1 MRLPTCLVAA
11 LLLLGTSLAHAAEPA
26 PLATSARVRV
36 AFDRDGITATRTEG
50 DADPAS
56 KRAITIDDPVR
67 IASISKLVL
76 AIGVMRLVEDGTLHL
91 DADVSKTLGW
101 QLRNPAFPNK
111 KITLRLLLSHTA
123 SLTDG
128 AGYWQVP
135 LDGDFR
141 TLLDDPKAWDAQHVP
156 GTYWRYANVGFPLVG
171 AVMERATGE
180 RLDLLMQRL
189 VLKPLGLR
197 ACYNWPSCDE
207 ATAARAVV
215 LYRDGKPLLDDHQ
228 GKKPAC
234 GITKASDG
242 SCDLSMWRAGK
253 ATNVFGPQGGLRI
266 SAADLSKIG
275 RLLLGDGSV
284 DGVRLLTP
292 ASVRAMIGPEWRLKD
307 GNGVTIEEDDPIR
320 ATKGFTC
327 RYGLAVHTLASG
339 LPGCGD
345 DPFGDGVQR
354 VGHSG
359 NAYGVLAGLW
369 VDRAAG
375 TGVVYFSTGNDKP
388 EPGTR
393 SAFSRIEETSAT
405 GW

>member
-1 MRLPTCLVAA
+1 MRRLTLLA
-11 LLLLGTSLAHAAEPA
+11 LLSLAGIAHAAEPA
-26 PLATSARVRV
+26 PVATTARVRV
-36 AFDRDGITATRTEG
+36 AFDRDGIIATRTQG
-50 DADPAS
+50 YADPAS
-56 KRAITIDDPVR
+56 KRAITVDDPVR

-76 AIGVMRLVEDGTLHL
+76 SIGVMRLVEEGKLDL
-91 DADVSKTLGW
+91 DADVSDTLGW
-101 QLRNPAFPNK
+101 TLRNPAFPNK
-111 KITLRLLLSHTA
+111 KITLRLLLSHTS

-135 LDGDFR
+135 LDGEFKK
-141 TLLDDPKAWDAQHVP
+141 LLDDPKAWDAAHAP
-156 GTYWRYANVGFPLVG
+156 GTYWRYANVGFPLIG
-171 AVMERATGE
+171 AAMERATGE
-180 RLDLLMQRL
+180 RMDLLMQRL
-189 VLKPLGLR
+189 VLKPLDLH
-197 ACYNWPSCDE
+197 ACYGWPSCDD

-215 LYRDGKPLLDDHQ
+215 LYQDGKPAVDDHQ

-242 SCDLSMWRAGK
+242 SCDLSTWRAGK
-253 ATNVFGPQGGLRI
+253 TTNVFGPQGGLRI

-275 RLLLGDGSV
+275 RLLLGDGEV

-292 ASVRAMIGPEWRLKD
+292 ESVRAMIGPEWSLKD
-307 GNGVTIEEDDPIR
+307 GNGLTVEEDDPIR

-327 RYGLAVHTLASG
+327 RYGLAVQSLATS
-339 LPGCGD
+339 LPDCGD

-359 NAYGVLAGLW
+359 NAYGLLAGLW
-369 VDRAAG
+369 VDRKAG

-388 EPGTR
+388 EAGER
-393 SAFSRIEETSAT
+393 SAFSRVEEQSAV

>member
-1 MRLPTCLVAA
+1 MRLPACIVAA
-11 LLLLGTSLAHAAEPA
+11 LLLVAASAHAAEPPTA
-26 PLATSARVRV
+26 SPQARVRV

-50 DADPAS
+50 YADPAT
-56 KRAITIDDPVR
+56 KRAISIDDPVR

-76 AIGVMRLVEDGTLHL
+76 AIGVMRLVEQGTLDL

-135 LDGDFR
+135 LDGEFR
-141 TLLDDPKAWDAQHVP
+141 TLLDDPKAWDAQHAP
-156 GTYWRYANVGFPLVG
+156 GTYWRYANVGFPLIG

-197 ACYNWPSCDE
+197 ACYNWPSCDQ

-215 LYRDGKPLLDDHQ
+215 LYRDGKPIVDDNQ
-228 GKKPAC
+228 GKKPEC

-242 SCDLSMWRAGK
+242 SCDLSTWRAGK

-266 SAADLSKIG
+266 SASDLSKIG
-275 RLLLGDGSV
+275 RLLLGDGEV

-292 ASVRAMIGPEWRLKD
+292 ASVRAMIGPEWRFTN

-339 LPGCGD
+339 LPECGD

-369 VDRAAG
+369 VDRNAG

-388 EPGTR
+388 EPGVR
-393 SAFSRIEETSAT
+393 SAFSRNEETSAT

>member
-1 MRLPTCLVAA
+1 MRLPACIVAA
-11 LLLLGTSLAHAAEPA
+11 LLLLATTSMHAGEPN
-26 PLATSARVRV
+26 PGSPTARVRV
-36 AFDRDGITATRTEG
+36 AFDRDGITSTRTEG
-50 DADPAS
+50 YADPAT
-56 KRAITIDDPVR
+56 KRAITVDDPVR

-76 AIGVMRLVEDGTLHL
+76 SIGVMRLVEEGKLDL

-101 QLRNPAFPNK
+101 KLRNPAFPKK
-111 KITLRLLLSHTA
+111 KITLRLLLSHTS

-135 LDGDFR
+135 LDGEFKK
-141 TLLDDPKAWDAQHVP
+141 LLDDPKAWDPAHAP
-156 GTYWRYANVGFPLVG
+156 GTYWRYANVGFPLIG

-189 VLKPLGLR
+189 VLKPLDLH
-197 ACYNWPSCDE
+197 ACYGWPSCDE
-207 ATAARAVV
+207 ATATRAVA
-215 LYRDGKPLLDDHQ
+215 LYQDGKPAVDDNQ

-242 SCDLSMWRAGK
+242 SCDLSTWRAGK

-266 SAADLSKIG
+266 SAADLSKVG
-275 RLLLGDGSV
+275 RLLLGDGEV

-292 ASVRAMIGPEWRLKD
+292 GSMRSMIGPQWSLKD
-307 GNGVTIEEDDPIR
+307 GNGLTLEEDDPIR
-320 ATKGFTC
+320 TKGGFTC
-327 RYGLAVHTLASG
+327 RYGLAVHSLASG
-339 LPGCGD
+339 LPECGD

-354 VGHSG
+354 IGHSG
-359 NAYGVLAGLW
+359 NAYGLLAGLW
-369 VDRAAG
+369 VDRKTG

-388 EPGTR
+388 EPGER
-393 SAFSRIEETSAT
+393 SAFSRIEETSAA

>member
-1 MRLPTCLVAA
+1 MRPFVLLA
-11 LLLLGTSLAHAAEPA
+11 LLSLAGIAHAAEPSLLA
-26 PLATSARVRV
+26 PTARVRV
-36 AFDRDGITATRTEG
+36 AFDRNGITATRTEG
-50 DADPAS
+50 YADPAT
-56 KRAITIDDPVR
+56 KRAISIDDPVR

-76 AIGVMRLVEDGTLHL
+76 AIGVMRLVEAGTLDL

-101 QLRNPAFPNK
+101 TLRNPTFPNQT
-111 KITLRLLLSHTA
+111 ITLRLLLSHTA

-135 LDGDFR
+135 LDGQFKDI
-141 TLLDDPKAWDAQHVP
+141 LDDPKAWDPRHAP

-189 VLKPLGLR
+189 VLKPLGVR
-197 ACYNWPSCDE
+197 ACYNWPTCDE
-207 ATAARAVV
+207 ATATRAVV
-215 LYRDGKPLLDDHQ
+215 LYREGKPILDDHQ
-228 GKKPAC
+228 GKKPEC

-242 SCDLSMWRAGK
+242 SCDLSTWRAGT

-275 RLLLGDGSV
+275 RLLLGEGEV
-284 DGVRLLTP
+284 DGVRLLKP
-292 ASVRAMIGPEWRLKD
+292 ESVRAMIGPEWSYAN
-307 GNGVTIEEDDPIR
+307 GNGITIEEDDPIR

-327 RYGLAVHTLASG
+327 RYGLAVHTLATA
-339 LPGCGD
+339 LPSCGD

-359 NAYGVLAGLW
+359 NAYGLLAGLW
-369 VDRAAG
+369 VDRKAG

-388 EPGTR
+388 EPGAR
-393 SAFSRIEETSAT
+393 SAFSRIEEAGAI

>member
-1 MRLPTCLVAA
+1 MRLRLFVASA
-11 LLLLGTSLAHAAEPA
+11 LLAAVGTAQSGQPV
-26 PLATSARVRV
+26 ARVRV

-50 DADPAS
+50 YADPAS

-76 AIGVMRLVEDGTLHL
+76 AIGVMRLVEEGKLDL
-91 DADVSKTLGW
+91 DADVSKALGW
-101 QLRNPAFPNK
+101 TLRNPAYPHK
-111 KITLRLLLSHTA
+111 PISLRMLLSHTA

-135 LDGDFR
+135 LDGHFKDI
-141 TLLDDPKAWDAQHVP
+141 LEDPRAWDAQHAP
-156 GTYWRYANVGFPLVG
+156 GSYWRYANVGFPLIG
-171 AVMERATGE
+171 AVMERSTGE

-189 VLKPLGLR
+189 VLRPLGLH
-197 ACYNWPSCDE
+197 ACYGWPSCD
-207 ATAARAVV
+207 AVTAARAVV
-215 LYRDGKPLLDDHQ
+215 LYREDKPVVDDNRGQ
-228 GKKPAC
+228 KPDC
-234 GITKASDG
+234 GITRARDG
-242 SCDLSMWRAGK
+242 SCDLALWRAGE
-253 ATNVFGPQGGLRI
+253 AANVFGPQGGLRI
-266 SAADLSKIG
+266 SAADLAKIG
-275 RLLLGDGSV
+275 RLLLGDGEV

-292 ASVRAMIGPEWRLKD
+292 GSVRAMIGPQWRYD
-307 GNGVTIEEDDPIR
+307 GSNGMTLEEDDPVR
-320 ATKGFTC
+320 TSGGFTC

-359 NAYGVLAGLW
+359 NAYGLLAGLW

-375 TGVVYFSTGNDKP
+375 TGVAYFSTGNDAP
-388 EPGTR
+388 EPGTH
-393 SAFSRIEETSAT
+393 SAFSRVEETSAT

>member
-1 MRLPTCLVAA
+1 MRLTACIVAA
-11 LLLLGTSLAHAAEPA
+11 LLLV
-26 PLATSARVRV
+26 ATSTHAEEPPSGSPTSRVRV
-36 AFDRDGITATRTEG
+36 AFDRDGITATSTEG
-50 DADPAS
+50 YADPTT
-56 KRAITIDDPVR
+56 KRAITVDDPVR

-76 AIGVMRLVEDGTLHL
+76 TIGVMRLVEEGKLDL
-91 DADVSKTLGW
+91 DADVSKMLGW
-101 QLRNPAFPNK
+101 KLRNPAFPK
-111 KITLRLLLSHTA
+111 DKITLRLLLSHTS

-135 LDGDFR
+135 LDGEFR
-141 TLLDDPKAWDAQHVP
+141 KLLDDPKAWDAAHAP
-156 GTYWRYANVGFPLVG
+156 GTYWRYANVGFPLIG
-171 AVMERATGE
+171 AVMERATGD

-189 VLKPLGLR
+189 VLKPLDLH
-197 ACYNWPSCDE
+197 ACYGWPSCDE
-207 ATAARAVV
+207 AAAARAVV
-215 LYRDGKPLLDDHQ
+215 LYQDGKPAVDDNH

-242 SCDLSMWRAGK
+242 SCDLSTWRAGK
-253 ATNVFGPQGGLRI
+253 SPNVFGPQGGLRI

-275 RLLLGDGSV
+275 RLLLGDGEV

-292 ASVRAMIGPEWRLKD
+292 ESVRSMIGPEWSLKD
-307 GNGVTIEEDDPIR
+307 GNGLTLEEDDPIR
-320 ATKGFTC
+320 TKGGFTC

-359 NAYGVLAGLW
+359 NAYGLLAGLW
-369 VDRAAG
+369 VDRKAG

-388 EPGTR
+388 APGEH
-393 SAFSRIEETSAT
+393 SAFSRIEETSAA

>member
-1 MRLPTCLVAA
+1 MRRFAM
-11 LLLLGTSLAHAAEPA
+11 LLLALAFACIACAGEPPA
-26 PLATSARVRV
+26 VSPMARVRV
-36 AFDRDGITATRTEG
+36 AFDRDGIVATQTAG
-50 DADPAS
+50 YADPAA

-76 AIGVMRLVEDGTLHL
+76 SIGVMRLVEEGKLDL
-91 DADVSKTLGW
+91 DADVSKALGW
-101 QLRNPAFPNK
+101 KLRNPAFPDK

-135 LDGDFR
+135 LDGEFR
-141 TLLDDPKAWDAQHVP
+141 KLLDDPKAWDAQHAP

-189 VLKPLGLR
+189 VIKPLGLH
-197 ACYNWPSCDE
+197 ACYGWPTCDE

-215 LYRDGKPLLDDHQ
+215 LYGEGKPQVDDNQ
-228 GKKPAC
+228 GRKPAC

-242 SCDLSMWRAGK
+242 SCDLSKWRAG
-253 ATNVFGPQGGLRI
+253 AAPNVFGPQGGLRI
-266 SAADLSKIG
+266 SASDLSKIG
-275 RLLLGDGSV
+275 RLLLGDGEV
-284 DGVRLLTP
+284 DGVRLLKP
-292 ASVRAMIGPEWRLKD
+292 ESVRAMIGPQWSWKD
-307 GNGVTIEEDDPIR
+307 GNGLTLEEDDPIR
-320 ATKGFTC
+320 AKGGFTC
-327 RYGLAVHTLASG
+327 RYGLAVHTLATG

-354 VGHSG
+354 IGHSG
-359 NAYGVLAGLW
+359 NAYGLLAGLW
-369 VDRAAG
+369 VDRKAG
-375 TGVVYFSTGNDKP
+375 TGVVYFSTGNDAP
-388 EPGTR
+388 APGEH
-393 SAFSRIEETSAT
+393 SAFSRVEEMGAV

>member
-1 MRLPTCLVAA
+1 MRLPACIVAS
-11 LLLLGTSLAHAAEPA
+11 LLLLASGLTHAAEPQA
-26 PLATSARVRV
+26 ASPTARVRV
-36 AFDRDGITATRTEG
+36 AFDRDGITSTRTEG
-50 DADPAS
+50 YADPAT
-56 KRAITIDDPVR
+56 KRAISVDDPVR

-76 AIGVMRLVEDGTLHL
+76 AIGVMRLVEEGKLDL
-91 DADVSKTLGW
+91 DADVSRTLGW
-101 QLRNPAFPNK
+101 KLRNPAFPKK

-135 LDGDFR
+135 LDGEFR
-141 TLLDDPKAWDAQHVP
+141 TLLDDPKAWDAAHAP
-156 GTYWRYANVGFPLVG
+156 GTYWRYANVGFPLIG

-189 VLKPLGLR
+189 VIKPLGLH
-197 ACYNWPSCDE
+197 ACYSWPTCDD

-215 LYRDGKPLLDDHQ
+215 LYRDGKPILDDNQ

-242 SCDLSMWRAGK
+242 SCDLAMWRAGK

-275 RLLLGDGSV
+275 RLLLGDGMV

-292 ASVRAMIGPEWRLKD
+292 ESVRAMIAPEWRLKD
-307 GNGVTIEEDDPIR
+307 GNGLTLEEDDPIR

-327 RYGLAVHTLASG
+327 RYGLAVQTLASG
-339 LPGCGD
+339 LPECGD
-345 DPFGDGVQR
+345 NPFGDGVPR

-359 NAYGVLAGLW
+359 NAYGLLAGLW
-369 VDRAAG
+369 VDRKAG

-388 EPGTR
+388 EAGER
-393 SAFSRIEETSAT
+393 SAFSRVEELGAV

>member
-1 MRLPTCLVAA
+1 MIVVLA
-11 LLLLGTSLAHAAEPA
+11 LSTLAGIGHAAEPA
-26 PLATSARVRV
+26 AASPQARVRV
-36 AFDRDGITATRTEG
+36 AFDRDGITGTRTEG
-50 DADPAS
+50 YADPAS
-56 KRAITIDDPVR
+56 KRAISIDDPVR

-76 AIGVMRLVEDGTLHL
+76 ALGVMRLVEQGRLDL
-91 DADVSKTLGW
+91 DADVSDALGYP
-101 QLRNPAFPNK
+101 LRNPAFPDH

-135 LDGDFR
+135 LDGEFR
-141 TLLDDPKAWDAQHVP
+141 KLLDDPKAWDAQHAP

-171 AVMERATGE
+171 AAMERATGE

-189 VLKPLGLR
+189 VLQPLGLH
-197 ACYNWPSCDE
+197 ACYNWPSCDA

-215 LYRDGKPLLDDHQ
+215 LYREGKPILDDNQ
-228 GKKPAC
+228 GRKPAC

-242 SCDLSMWRAGK
+242 SCDLATWRAGM

-266 SAADLSKIG
+266 SARDLAKIG
-275 RLLLGDGSV
+275 RLLLGDGEV
-284 DGVRLLTP
+284 DGVRLLKP
-292 ASVRAMIGPEWRLKD
+292 ESVRAMIGPEWNFD
-307 GNGVTIEEDDPIR
+307 GRNGLTLEEDDPIR
-320 ATKGFTC
+320 TKGGFTC
-327 RYGLAVHTLASG
+327 RYGLALHTLATG

-359 NAYGVLAGLW
+359 NAYGLLAGLW
-369 VDRAAG
+369 VDRERG
-375 TGVVYFSTGNDKP
+375 TGVVYFSTGNDAP
-388 EPGTR
+388 APGAH
-393 SAFSRIEETSAT
+393 SAFSRPEEQGAA

>member
-1 MRLPTCLVAA
+1 MRLPACIVAS
-11 LLLLGTSLAHAAEPA
+11 LLLLASGLTLAAEPQA
-26 PLATSARVRV
+26 ASPMARVRV

-50 DADPAS
+50 YADPAT
-56 KRAITIDDPVR
+56 KRAITVDDPVR

-76 AIGVMRLVEDGTLHL
+76 AIGVMRLVEDGTLDL

-101 QLRNPAFPNK
+101 TLRNPSFPNK

-135 LDGDFR
+135 LDGEFR
-141 TLLDDPKAWDAQHVP
+141 KLLDDPKAWDDAHAP
-156 GTYWRYANVGFPLVG
+156 GTYWRYANVGFPLIG

-189 VLKPLGLR
+189 VLNPLGLR
-197 ACYNWPSCDE
+197 ACYNWSSCDE

-215 LYRDGKPLLDDHQ
+215 LYRDGKPILDDHQ

-242 SCDLSMWRAGK
+242 SCDLSTWRAGA

-275 RLLLGDGSV
+275 RLLLGDGEV

-307 GNGVTIEEDDPIR
+307 GNGLTLEEDDPIR

-339 LPGCGD
+339 LPECGD
-345 DPFGDGVQR
+345 NPFGDGVPR

-359 NAYGVLAGLW
+359 NAYGLLAGLW
-369 VDRAAG
+369 VDRTAG

-388 EPGTR
+388 EAGER
-393 SAFSRIEETSAT
+393 SAFSRVEEQSAS

>member
-1 MRLPTCLVAA
+1 MRLPACIVAAFLLVAT
-11 LLLLGTSLAHAAEPA
+11 GAHAAEPA
-26 PLATSARVRV
+26 ATSPQARVRV

-50 DADPAS
+50 HADPAT
-56 KRAITIDDPVR
+56 KRAITVDDPVR

-76 AIGVMRLVEDGTLHL
+76 SIGVMRLVEAGKLDL
-91 DADVSKTLGW
+91 DADVSKMLGW
-101 QLRNPAFPNK
+101 TLRNPAFPEDR
-111 KITLRLLLSHTA
+111 ITLRLLLSHTS

-135 LDGDFR
+135 LDGEFR
-141 TLLDDPKAWDAQHVP
+141 KLLDDPKAWDSAHAP
-156 GTYWRYANVGFPLVG
+156 GTYWRYANVGFPLIG
-171 AVMERATGE
+171 AAMERATGE

-189 VLKPLGLR
+189 VLKPLGLH
-197 ACYNWPSCDE
+197 ACYGWPSCEE

-215 LYRDGKPLLDDHQ
+215 LYQEGKPAVDDHQ
-228 GKKPAC
+228 GRKPAC

-242 SCDLSMWRAGK
+242 SCDLSTWRAGK

-275 RLLLGDGSV
+275 RLLLGDGEV

-292 ASVRAMIGPEWRLKD
+292 ASVRAMIGPEWSLKD
-307 GNGVTIEEDDPIR
+307 GNGLTLEEDDPIR
-320 ATKGFTC
+320 TRGGFTC
-327 RYGLAVHTLASG
+327 RYGLAVHSLASG

-369 VDRAAG
+369 LDRKAG
-375 TGVVYFSTGNDKP
+375 TGVVYFSTGNDTP
-388 EPGTR
+388 EPGAH
-393 SAFSRIEETSAT
+393 SAFSRIEETSAI